1 MNLYIV
7 KPNLQ
12 VANLSAEDSCPSET
26 TLLSKK
32 YTYLALLHKCKKLLE
47 LNGGAKAAPRWCDNL
62 HMPEESKE
70 KEKDNDKCP
79 SHNRKHSHSH
89 SHSHTNEHCTAADNS
104 EDAIREQ
111 ILQLPLQ
118 SITLTEEDLKGSSNY
133 TTSTTAG
140 SSINTASSSS
150 TSTSTSHDPLERLG
164 IPIGITPSER
174 DGKWLAFKYMQI
186 LSDIALVRYKYLKSN
201 AKVNTLAQ
209 KYLCSSRTD
218 IEPNADDDAAMEEG
232 LAVVSAES
240 NKCSA
245 LEHVLCT
252 LLDVCTAFEKH
263 FRDVLPG
270 QGQFC
275 EHLH

>member
-32 YTYLALLHKCKKLLE
+32 YTYMALLHKCKKLLE
-47 LNGGAKAAPRWCDNL
+47 MNGGAKAAPRWCENL
-62 HMPEESKE
+62 HMPEES
-70 KEKDNDKCP
+70 NDKCP

-89 SHSHTNEHCTAADNS
+89 SHSHTNEHCTATDNS

-118 SITLTEEDLKGSSNY
+118 SITLTDEDLKGSSNY
-133 TTSTTAG
+133 TTNTTAG
-140 SSINTASSSS
+140 SNINTASSS
-150 TSTSTSHDPLERLG
+150 STSHDPLERLG

-218 IEPNADDDAAMEEG
+218 IEPNAEDDAAMEEG
-232 LAVVSAES
+232 LVVVSAES
-240 NKCSA
+240 NKCSK